1 MLINISTTASV
12 ASTPSTPSTVSSTA
26 TETKE
31 STSSAGGMTV
41 NMHADSN
48 GAAGVG
54 GGGQASSL
62 SKESDTVKELKKQI
76 EQLQKQLQAQQ
87 QALQKAQSSNQ
98 SAEAK
103 AAAVAAAQMQIA
115 GTAAALQTV
124 TSALLQAVID
134 EGNSTSGSMVSTT
147 A

>member
-1 MLINISTTASV
+1 
-12 ASTPSTPSTVSSTA
+12 
-26 TETKE
+26 
-31 STSSAGGMTV
+31 MTV

-48 GAAGVG
+48 GAAGVSGG

-98 SAEAK
+98 NAEAK

-124 TSALLQAVID
+124 TSALLQAVTD